1 MAIFNSKLLV
11 YQGKSDEWFVT
22 KNWSRPFHHC
32 DIVWND
38 FLEHSKNVLKQNI
51 FFKTS
56 FSLKKILMA
65 FQRID
70 ETGNDRKSWMVFSI
84 WFWLTVCH
92 GISQFLIGKLEF
104 LWAIY
109 TMAMLNKQR
118 VSSFFICPVI
128 CVQFFWGGLPSTH
141 FRTNR
146 YHAVR
151 YLFHYLHCIPTVV
164 GFKPVSLLVKSHWEP
179 DDVPIKLLET

>member
-1 MAIFNSKLLV
+1 M
-11 YQGKSDEWFVT
+11 T
-22 KNWSRPFHHC
+22 KNCWSGAAIGDDVSGDSQSLR
-32 DIVWND
+32 IS
-38 FLEHSKNVLKQNI
+38 LEWV
-51 FFKTS
+51 
-56 FSLKKILMA
+56 
-65 FQRID
+65 R
-70 ETGNDRKSWMVFSI
+70 WMVRNSQMLKIYDGSPSPESKKNI
-84 WFWLTVCH
+84 WLWLTVCH
-92 GISQFLIGKLEF
+92 GKSQFLIGKLEF